1 MAKSTLPSRR
11 KRNTVTDE
19 KKALAFLDG
28 AASQQVDTEE
38 SRPIVP
44 KAKKKKG
51 VLLNL
56 YTDEIETIDELA
68 QAREPRPISRTAWIL
83 EAIAEKIKREQMG

>member
-11 KRNTVTDE
+11 KRNTVKDE
-19 KKALAFLDG
+19 KKAQAFLDG
-28 AASQQVDTEE
+28 AASQQVETPQ
-38 SRPIVP
+38 SSPVAP
-44 KAKKKKG
+44 KPKKKKG

-56 YTDEIETIDELA
+56 YTDEIDTIDQLA

-83 EAIAEKIKREQMG
+83 EAIAEKVKREQLD